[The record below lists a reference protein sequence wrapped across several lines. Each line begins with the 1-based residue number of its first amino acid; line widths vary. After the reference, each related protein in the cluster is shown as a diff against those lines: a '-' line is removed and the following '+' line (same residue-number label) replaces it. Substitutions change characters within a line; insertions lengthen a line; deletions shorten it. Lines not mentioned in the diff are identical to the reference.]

1 MHPHCRDIWRV
12 NDESYLDS
20 SCQNDGCVYVK
31 LVIPV
36 LFCFLGPN
44 QHPSIIRFDNAHVT
58 VGTFDEISAEAEKH
72 AKMVWRNNL
81 DNIKMAVSLNYRKH
95 PAHLRPGRECFDF
108 LPIPQTDVTSVET
121 VLLELQD
128 HFLTEQRT
136 ANSWIPPHLHV
147 SIQGGVK
154 YWGYARRRRR
164 SDTGS
169 SSDTSTVL

>member
-1 MHPHCRDIWRV
+1 MSW
-12 NDESYLDS
+12 EF
-20 SCQNDGCVYVK
+20 SCQNDDRVYVK

-36 LFCFLGPN
+36 LFCFLGPG
-44 QHPSIIRFDNAHVT
+44 QHPSFISFDNAHVT
-58 VGTFDEISAEAEKH
+58 VGSFYEISVEAERH
-72 AKMVWRNNL
+72 AEMVWGNNL
-81 DNIKMAVSLNYRKH
+81 HDINMAVSLNYRKP
-95 PAHLRPGRECFDF
+95 PAHLRAGRECFDF

-147 SIQGGVK
+147 SIQGGVE

-164 SDTGS
+164 RRPDTES